1 MQRELSMLSDTE
13 QSWLAKIQF
22 AEENVLQLID
32 ALKQDDVVSQRWLA
46 IAKTDIEKAFMALSR
61 SITEQV
67 KQ

>member
-1 MQRELSMLSDTE
+1 M
-13 QSWLAKIQF
+13 
-22 AEENVLQLID
+22 D